1 MAKYDKEAR
10 AFNLKKFNAKH
21 RMFKVYLD
29 KKEDAALIEH
39 LDSHKNKSKA
49 IRQLLNG
56 TKIPVANITFDHD
69 KLKELTDDIVRQIQ
83 NGEIIMV
90 TESETQGEWI
100 PIKMRPGTDEEYEEF
115 SQYGDCPREDFRV
128 FECPLPDDEQKV
140 LVTTRWGDI
149 CTDIW
154 HRDIDCCYFEDNCD
168 DDDVVAWMPLPE
180 PYDSEVH
187 DD

>member
-10 AFNLKKFNAKH
+10 AFNLKKFYAKH

-56 TKIPVANITFDHD
+56 AIIPVANITFDEN

-83 NGEIIMV
+83 NGELVMV
-90 TESETQGEWI
+90 TESETQGEWRVRM
-100 PIKMRPGTDEEYEEF
+100 KEHFREASETG
-115 SQYGDCPREDFRV
+115 GDMFHLSDIERILDGE
-128 FECPLPDDEQKV
+128 V
-140 LVTTRWGDI
+140 L
-149 CTDIW
+149 
-154 HRDIDCCYFEDNCD
+154 
-168 DDDVVAWMPLPE
+168 
-180 PYDSEVH
+180 
-187 DD
+187 

>member
-10 AFNLKKFNAKH
+10 AFNLKKFYAKH

-56 TKIPVANITFDHD
+56 AIIPVANITFDDD

-83 NGEIIMV
+83 NGELIMV
-90 TESETQGEWI
+90 TESETQGEWRDRM
-100 PIKMRPGTDEEYEEF
+100 KEHFREASETG
-115 SQYGDCPREDFRV
+115 GDMFH
-128 FECPLPDDEQKV
+128 LS
-140 LVTTRWGDI
+140 DI
-149 CTDIW
+149 ERILDG
-154 HRDIDCCYFEDNCD
+154 E
-168 DDDVVAWMPLPE
+168 AL
-180 PYDSEVH
+180 
-187 DD
+187 

>member
-29 KKEDAALIEH
+29 KKEDAAIIEH

-49 IRQLLNG
+49 IRKLLNG
-56 TKIPVANITFDHD
+56 AIIPVANLTFDDD

-90 TESETQGEWI
+90 TESETQGEWRDRM
-100 PIKMRPGTDEEYEEF
+100 KEYFREASEIG
-115 SQYGDCPREDFRV
+115 GDMFH
-128 FECPLPDDEQKV
+128 LS
-140 LVTTRWGDI
+140 DI
-149 CTDIW
+149 ERILDG
-154 HRDIDCCYFEDNCD
+154 E
-168 DDDVVAWMPLPE
+168 AL
-180 PYDSEVH
+180 
-187 DD
+187 

>member
-10 AFNLKKFNAKH
+10 AFNLKKFYAKH

-56 TKIPVANITFDHD
+56 AIIPVANITFDEN

-83 NGEIIMV
+83 NGELVMV
-90 TESETQGEWI
+90 TESETQGEWRDRM
-100 PIKMRPGTDEEYEEF
+100 KEHFREASETG
-115 SQYGDCPREDFRV
+115 GDMFHLSDIERILDGE
-128 FECPLPDDEQKV
+128 V
-140 LVTTRWGDI
+140 L
-149 CTDIW
+149 
-154 HRDIDCCYFEDNCD
+154 
-168 DDDVVAWMPLPE
+168 
-180 PYDSEVH
+180 
-187 DD
+187 

>member
-29 KKEDAALIEH
+29 KKEDAAIIEH

-49 IRQLLNG
+49 IRMLLNG
-56 TKIPVANITFDHD
+56 AKIPVANLTFDDD

-90 TESETQGEWI
+90 TESETQSEWRDRMKEHFREASEIGGDMFHLSDIERILDGEA
-100 PIKMRPGTDEEYEEF
+100 
-115 SQYGDCPREDFRV
+115 
-128 FECPLPDDEQKV
+128 L
-140 LVTTRWGDI
+140 
-149 CTDIW
+149 
-154 HRDIDCCYFEDNCD
+154 
-168 DDDVVAWMPLPE
+168 
-180 PYDSEVH
+180 
-187 DD
+187 